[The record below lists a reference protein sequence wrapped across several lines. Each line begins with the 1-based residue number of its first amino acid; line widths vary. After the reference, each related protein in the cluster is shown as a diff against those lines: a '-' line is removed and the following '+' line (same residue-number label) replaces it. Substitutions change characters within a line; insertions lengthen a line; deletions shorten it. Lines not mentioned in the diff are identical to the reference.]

1 MRFKG
6 AAIIAMLEGFLGR
19 DTLRS
24 GLQLYLLTHE
34 YQNADT
40 TDLWKALSDSS
51 PAALH
56 VKVYETN
63 IFPVIFVTFW
73 LRRL

>member
-1 MRFKG
+1 VFFKG

-56 VKVYETN
+56 VKVNDY
-63 IFPVIFVTFW
+63 FYFVNDAGIGKT
-73 LRRL
+73 

>member
-1 MRFKG
+1 
-6 AAIIAMLEGFLGR
+6 MLEGFLGR

-56 VKVYETN
+56 VKV
-63 IFPVIFVTFW
+63 TFIIKFTKEW
-73 LRRL
+73 HLK

>member
-1 MRFKG
+1 
-6 AAIIAMLEGFLGR
+6 MLEGFLGR
-19 DTLRS
+19 DTLRA

-56 VKVYETN
+56 VKVQIHY
-63 IFPVIFVTFW
+63 FW
-73 LRRL
+73 LNFL

>member
-24 GLQLYLLTHE
+24 GLQLYLLTHA

-56 VKVYETN
+56 VKVYEWT
-63 IFPVIFVTFW
+63 FSPVILVTF
-73 LRRL
+73 RLCRL